1 MISFGGGVN
10 SVALTILLLERGFA
24 DSIVFADTLSEHPE
38 TYTYLE
44 YFNKFLEKKYQ
55 TKVLTISPHSFP
67 HLYGTKARGKSIE
80 MFVLRNSVLPDRLR
94 RWCTHEWKIR
104 PIANWRRLKNDHELI
119 LGIDYGERSRAE
131 GRTDAKF
138 PLIDL
143 KIDRA
148 ECEYIIRHAGLEV
161 PEKSGCWFCIF
172 QRFAGWKHIFL
183 QHNELWIRA
192 RNMELAAQRRVT
204 NSKRIST
211 LRPDGISLAEM
222 ELSFL
227 RGGNGS
233 KRDCNFD
240 ELTPC
245 QCIL

>member
-10 SVALTILLLERGFA
+10 SIALTILLLERGYKE
-24 DSIVFADTLSEHPE
+24 SIVFADTLSEHPE
-38 TYTYLE
+38 TYIYLE
-44 YFNKFLEKKYQ
+44 YFSNFLEKKYR
-55 TKVLTISPHSFP
+55 TKVVTISPHTHP

-80 MFVLRNSVLPDRLR
+80 MFVLRKKIIPDRLR
-94 RWCTHEWKIR
+94 RWCTQEWKIR
-104 PIANWRRLKNDHELI
+104 PIANWKRYKGDSELI
-119 LGIDYGERSRAE
+119 LGIDHGERHRAA

-138 PLIDL
+138 PLIEMG
-143 KIDRA
+143 IDRA
-148 ECEYIIRHAGLEV
+148 ECEYIIRHAGLQV

-172 QRFAGWKHIFL
+172 QRLDGWKHIFL
-183 QHNELWIRA
+183 QHNDLWRRA
-192 RNMELAAQRRVT
+192 KNMELAAQCRGSS
-204 NSKRIST
+204 SKYLKT

-233 KRDCNFD
+233 KRDCDFS